1 LRLLEPE
8 DVRFTMITGVFR
20 AHCKSEAGVTVID
33 RKTDPVNP
41 FNDIAVMVENMA

>member
-1 LRLLEPE
+1 LLEPE
-8 DVRFTMITGVFR
+8 DVTFTKITGVLR
-20 AHCKSEAGVTVID
+20 AHCKPEVGVTVID